1 MLTDKIILYIMIGTF
16 EFLLFFM
23 VTVFY
28 QNAKQNR
35 QHEKEL
41 CKMEIE
47 KEETKDS
54 IIENN
59 QYIELL
65 TMLKNY
71 YK

>member
-41 CKMEIE
+41 AKMEIE
-47 KEETKDS
+47 KEATKNS
-54 IIENN
+54 IEENN

-65 TMLKNY
+65 TMLKDY
-71 YK
+71 YN